1 MLKYPAFPHMGM
13 SAVVEADER
22 GRILI
27 PAEMR
32 RKFKASRYKITARK
46 DHLELEPLQDV
57 DELYLSFASVIKSDW
72 EKLEEKGEE
81 FVSKG
86 RR

>member
-1 MLKYPAFPHMGM
+1 M
-13 SAVVEADER
+13 VETDQR

-27 PAEMR
+27 PSEIR
-32 RKFKASRYKITARK
+32 RKFKTRRYKMTPK
-46 DHLELEPLQDV
+46 KNHLELEPFEDV
-57 DELYLSFASVIKSDW
+57 DELYLKFAGKLEADW
-72 EKLEEKGEE
+72 ETMEEKGEE

>member
-1 MLKYPAFPHMGM
+1 M
-13 SAVVEADER
+13 SIVVEADER

-27 PAEMR
+27 PSEIR
-32 RKFKASRYKITARK
+32 RKFKTRRYKITPKR
-46 DHLELEPLQDV
+46 DHLELEPLADV
-57 DELYLSFASVIKSDW
+57 DELYLNFASKIKTDW
-72 EKLEEKGEE
+72 ETLEEKGEQ